1 MNIIKTTEDQKI
13 EYRFEDLFDIDEI
26 QKIQD
31 AFSLA
36 MGVASVI
43 TTPDGKPIT
52 QPSGFCEL
60 CLEIRK
66 TEKGLINCML
76 SDSVIGKPNLN
87 GPTIQKCLSGSFL
100 DAGSSIMIKNQH
112 ICNWLIGQV
121 VEDNTGDSVQLAYA
135 DDIGM
140 DRKKYSEGIK
150 KIKHMSFEQFEKISQ
165 YLFLNAKYLS
175 EVALKRLELT
185 EELAIKK
192 KNENEINYLSYHDN
206 LTGLYNRIF
215 FEEEI
220 NRLDVKRN
228 LPISFI
234 MSDINGLKLINDS
247 FGYRTGDHLLV
258 KVAKVFKESC
268 RADEIISRVGGDEFI
283 VILPKT
289 SFVETEQ
296 IIERINTNLALQRIK
311 DIEISMSFGYGTK
324 TIVHEN
330 TQTVLKLVEDHLRRN
345 KVYESSSMHTKT
357 INIIMKTLYEKNQ
370 REMLHSK
377 RVSEIAKK
385 IGLHMRLNKDVIS
398 QIGIIGLMHDIGKI
412 GIDEAILNSSQSLN
426 EMEWTEIKKH
436 SEIGHRILSSSDD
449 FSEIALDVLQHHE
462 RWDGLGYPKGLKGH
476 EISLNARIIAI
487 ADTYDAMISDRA
499 YRSAFTPEN
508 AISEIK
514 RCAGS
519 QFDPEI
525 VEIFKDIPD
534 IEIEMDNYLI

>member
-1 MNIIKTTEDQKI
+1 MNTIKTKEEDQKI

-26 QKIQD
+26 QKIQN

-52 QPSGFCEL
+52 KPSGFCEL

-76 SDSVIGKPNLN
+76 SDSVIGKPNPN
-87 GPTIQKCLSGSFL
+87 GPTIQKCLSGNFL
-100 DAGSSIMIKNQH
+100 DAGSSIVIKDQH

-121 VEDNTGDSVQLAYA
+121 VEDNTGDFVQLTYA
-135 DDIGM
+135 DEIGM
-140 DRKKYSEGIK
+140 DRKKYSAGIK

-175 EVALKRLELT
+175 EIALKRLELT
-185 EELAIKK
+185 EELANKK
-192 KNENEINYLSYHDN
+192 KNEHEINYLSYHDS

-234 MSDINGLKLINDS
+234 MGDINGLKLINDS
-247 FGYRTGDHLLV
+247 FGYQTGNNLLV
-258 KVAKVFKESC
+258 KVAEVLKESC

-283 VILPKT
+283 IILPKT
-289 SFVETEQ
+289 DFSETER
-296 IIERINTNLALQRIK
+296 IIERINTNLSGQRIN
-311 DIEISMSFGYGTK
+311 DIEISMSFGYSTK
-324 TIVHEN
+324 ISANEN
-330 TQTVLKLVEDHLRRN
+330 TQTVLKLVEDHLHRN
-345 KVYESSSMHTKT
+345 KVYENSSMRTKT

-385 IGLHMRLNKDVIS
+385 IGMSMHLNKDVIS

-412 GIDEAILNSSQSLN
+412 GIDETILNSTQSLS
-426 EMEWTEIKKH
+426 EMEWIEIKKH

-449 FSEIALDVLQHHE
+449 FSEIAIDVLQHHE
-462 RWDGLGYPKGLKGH
+462 RWDGNGYPKGLKGH

-508 AISEIK
+508 AISEIM

-525 VEIFKDIPD
+525 VEIFKGIPN
-534 IEIEMDNYLI
+534 IEIEN